1 MEHILQFA
9 VSIDDASIEKLV
21 IEGATK
27 QLANEIIN
35 EAKKFL
41 GFTNR
46 YGRPILDEDGEG
58 YGIVKDAIEKI
69 VKEREDEII
78 NRVIEKIT
86 DKTYRSK
93 KYQKTLDNLADKSNT
108 D

>member
-9 VSIDDASIEKLV
+9 VSIDDTSIEKLV

-27 QLANEIIN
+27 QLANEIIDK
-35 EAKKFL
+35 AKKSL

-46 YGRPILDEDGEG
+46 YGSPILDEDGEG

-78 NRVIEKIT
+78 NRVIEKIV

-93 KYQKTLDNLADKSNT
+93 KYQKTLDNLVDKSNT

>member
-9 VSIDDASIEKLV
+9 VSIDDTSIEKLV
-21 IEGATK
+21 IESATK
-27 QLANEIIN
+27 QLANEIID
-35 EAKKFL
+35 EAKKSL
-41 GFTNR
+41 GFANR
-46 YGRPILDEDGEG
+46 YGSPYLDEDGEG
-58 YGIVKDAIEKI
+58 YGIAKDAIEKV

-78 NRVIEKIT
+78 NRVIEKIA

-93 KYQKTLDNLADKSNT
+93 KYQKTLDSLVDKSNT